1 MLLLL
6 LLLLASRCHPLL
18 LHLLLLLPL
27 LHQRRRRRR
36 RRRRSRRKK
45 GKRIAGGRRP
55 KPLRAV
61 ATATPEKPP
70 SALVLPR
77 LLPPLRPG
85 ASCGVML
92 DRRHVYRGEKR
103 VSACVCGIRDETKR
117 KGLPSDRACQSAPR
131 LSFFFFSLTCHYYCC
146 CSPRRA
152 ALRPSGPGA
161 RRGWRDASKEGSGE
175 SGRGSKEQTKK
186 IIETEIT
193 LSTTGRKKNEKKT
206 PMLAQ
211 RVAAAPR
218 AEALASS
225 SSSSYGSRFR
235 VGSLP
240 ARSRDPQRAR
250 AAPETAAL
258 MPSASAATSRVPTLL
273 SSSRGLPQPRQAA
286 ARQSLPPRATPED
299 GEGSSGSGSSE
310 DGAAEGSDD
319 AGNADDAMPPTPPK
333 TTAAKKTRTPALEAR
348 KADRLRSQLLSM
360 MPDPVDDPLFDAGA
374 GISFCF
380 VSRREGERGR
390 ERGEVERRRRRRRR
404 RG

>member
-1 MLLLL
+1 
-6 LLLLASRCHPLL
+6 
-18 LHLLLLLPL
+18 
-27 LHQRRRRRR
+27 
-36 RRRRSRRKK
+36 
-45 GKRIAGGRRP
+45 
-55 KPLRAV
+55 
-61 ATATPEKPP
+61 
-70 SALVLPR
+70 
-77 LLPPLRPG
+77 
-85 ASCGVML
+85 
-92 DRRHVYRGEKR
+92 
-103 VSACVCGIRDETKR
+103 
-117 KGLPSDRACQSAPR
+117 
-131 LSFFFFSLTCHYYCC
+131 
-146 CSPRRA
+146 
-152 ALRPSGPGA
+152 
-161 RRGWRDASKEGSGE
+161 
-175 SGRGSKEQTKK
+175 
-186 IIETEIT
+186 
-193 LSTTGRKKNEKKT
+193 
-206 PMLAQ
+206 MLAQ

-218 AEALASS
+218 AEVQALASS

-299 GEGSSGSGSSE
+299 DEGRSGSGSSE

-404 RG
+404 RRG